1 MSTTTD
7 HRVETIPVA
16 TDSVADAMES
26 DDFKRIFRHHAAG
39 VAVVTADSAGG
50 PVAMTVTSV
59 FSISAEPPLFV
70 FSASAL
76 SSSTPALLEADTLVV
91 HLLHEDQLWLGR
103 LAATSGADRFPD
115 GEWHRL
121 ATGEPIYSSART
133 WVRGRV
139 VTRLSAGSSTVFV
152 VQAIEGDSSASD
164 TETPLVY
171 HNRTWHAL
179 DERSRRD

>member
-1 MSTTTD
+1 MSAKTND
-7 HRVETIPVA
+7 PIA
-16 TDSVADAMES
+16 MSVLSESVSDALES
-26 DDFKRIFRHHAAG
+26 DSFKKIFRHHAAG
-39 VAVVTADSAGG
+39 VAVVTANAGEG

-76 SSSTPALLEADTLVV
+76 SSSTPHFLRASTLVV

-103 LAATSGADRFPD
+103 LAATSQVDRFVEGTWRELP
-115 GEWHRL
+115 
-121 ATGEPIYSSART
+121 TGEPLYNGART

-139 VTRLSAGSSTVFV
+139 VARLSAGTSTMFV
-152 VQAIEGDSSASD
+152 VQAIEGHASEQD
-164 TETPLVY
+164 DEQPLVY

-179 DERSRRD
+179 GEQSRRG